1 MHATVQQAKARGHG
15 RACEGSAGAKN
26 NRVANTLPTVGGAS
40 NSLVAPHPLPL
51 FRTGNMVV
59 TGSWDRTIR
68 IWDAADGKELRR
80 LDRNQHVAPI
90 TSVKWH
96 PK

>member
-1 MHATVQQAKARGHG
+1 MPGRNVSERGPVNAILDHRPAPFL
-15 RACEGSAGAKN
+15 RA
-26 NRVANTLPTVGGAS
+26 
-40 NSLVAPHPLPL
+40 
-51 FRTGNMVV
+51 GNMVV

>member
-1 MHATVQQAKARGHG
+1 
-15 RACEGSAGAKN
+15 
-26 NRVANTLPTVGGAS
+26 
-40 NSLVAPHPLPL
+40 
-51 FRTGNMVV
+51 MVV